1 MVLRSVAIVVLFGA
15 SMVSAQSTIRPQDRL
30 NGDIAE
36 SERVTLPGNVHPALA
51 RAERVAAVNASFPME
66 HMILL
71 LRPAAAQ
78 QAALDQLVAEQHDP
92 QSSQYQ
98 QFLSPEQYAARFG
111 VSQNDIDRVTGWLQ
125 QRGFQVEEVTPNH
138 LSIIFSGDANAV
150 QNAFNTE
157 VKEYRVNG
165 EVHHANASD
174 PQIPAALASVV
185 KGVVKL
191 HDFHTRSFS
200 QGLRVIGDAS
210 RPMYSASPT
219 THYLAPADWSMIY
232 DVRPLYLTNLTG
244 TGQSIAVV
252 GRSNVKLSDIQS
264 FRSQFGLPA
273 SVPTVIIAQGSDPGF
288 AGNGDSTEATLDVE
302 WAGAIAPGA
311 QVKFVVSSS
320 TATSD
325 GIALASSYAVN
336 HNVAPV
342 LSVSYGACETEM
354 GASSGSISGTEIA
367 FYNSLWEQ
375 AASQGISVFVSAGDS
390 GAAGC
395 DDASVSAGTQRAV
408 NGICSSPYA
417 TCVGGTEFHEGTNV
431 GQYWLGGN
439 NSVLG
444 TAQSYIPE
452 VVWNE
457 SAINGGSG
465 LAGGGGGASIQWTK
479 PSWQMGTGVPADGH
493 RDVPDLALTAASH
506 DGYMIFYNGALSVVG
521 GTSAAAPSLASLF
534 TIVNQKYNGTQGNV
548 NPVLYPLAIKQAQG
562 GALVFHD
569 IISGN
574 NTVPGVSG
582 YAAGAGYDLASGLGS
597 VDALQLVNHWHDV
610 SLNGTFTLTTAPT
623 ALSEQAGQNTTA
635 TMAIAVSNGFNWPVT
650 FGVSG
655 APSGL
660 TATFSQATIAAPG
673 SGSTSLQLA
682 ATSSVASGTYALTI
696 TATGGGISKTATVTL
711 TVTAIVPKCM
721 LTANPSPLSMGRSA
735 ATNVRLTCASPQGV
749 LPSALALAVSGQPTG
764 VTATFS
770 PATLVPGTGVAN
782 LTITTG
788 STVTAG
794 AYTLAVTATGG
805 PYSQTI
811 NLPLAIIVPPD
822 LGIAV
827 ANNSVSVV
835 QATPSTM
842 AVTLSNIGTFSAA
855 TSLSVTGLP
864 TGMTSSFSPPTFAAP
879 GAGVSTLS
887 LLAAISTP
895 PGKYTVTVVA
905 SGGGL
910 IRSLPIAVTVTP
922 APNFTLASSMPAFSI
937 QAGQAASSVSITVSK
952 LINGFSAPVALS
964 ISGLPP
970 GVTAAFSSPTIVAP
984 GAGAS
989 TLSLA
994 ALGTVTP
1001 GQYKLVIS
1009 AAGGTVSQSINLL
1022 LTVVGVPGFT
1032 LKTDVSSLSLTAGAA
1047 FSTTVSAVA
1056 QNGFTSSVN
1065 LSLGTMPAGVT
1076 ASLSA
1081 TTISGTTGTALLTIQ
1096 TASTLANGTYS
1107 LSVTGTSSAIA
1118 TALPGQTATLPVTI
1132 GSVAT
1137 SLSATSLAISKG
1149 SAGSV
1154 TVIDTATNFT
1164 GTVAFSASGIPPYLS
1179 FAFSPTAVSGSGST
1193 KLTITSTLSA
1203 APSTFTVMVRTGAG
1217 GTVTQTPLTV
1227 TITP

>member
-1 MVLRSVAIVVLFGA
+1 MAVLFGA

-30 NGDIAE
+30 SGDITQ

-51 RAERVAAVNASFPME
+51 RADRVAAVDASFPMQ

-71 LRPAAAQ
+71 LKPAVAQ

-92 QSSQYQ
+92 QSSQYH
-98 QFLSPEQYAARFG
+98 QFLSPEQYAAHFG
-111 VSQNDIDRVTGWLQ
+111 VSQNDIERVTGWLAGH
-125 QRGFQVEEVTPNH
+125 GFQVEEVTPNH

-210 RPMYSASPT
+210 RPMYTASPT

-232 DVRPLYLTNLTG
+232 DVRPLYLTNLNG

-273 SVPTVIIAQGSDPGF
+273 SVPSVIIAQGADPGF

-320 TATSD
+320 TATAD

-354 GASSGSISGTEIA
+354 GAASGSISGTEMA

-395 DDASVSAGTQRAV
+395 DGASSSAGTQRAV
-408 NGICSSPYA
+408 NGICSSPYV

-457 SAINGGSG
+457 SATNGGTG
-465 LAGGGGGASIQWTK
+465 LAGGGGGASVQWAK
-479 PSWQMGTGVPADGH
+479 PSWQIGTGVPADGH
-493 RDVPDLALTAASH
+493 RDVPDVALTAASH

-521 GTSAAAPSLASLF
+521 GTSASAPSLASLF
-534 TIVNQKYNGTQGNV
+534 TIVNQKYNSTQGNV
-548 NPVLYPLAIKQAQG
+548 NAVLYPLAIKQSQG

-569 IISGN
+569 IVSGN

-610 SLNGTFTLTTAPT
+610 SLNGTFTLTAAPST
-623 ALSEQAGQNTTA
+623 LSVQAGQNATA
-635 TMAIAVSNGFNWPVT
+635 NMAIAVSNGFNWPVA
-650 FGVSG
+650 FSVSG
-655 APSGL
+655 VPAGV
-660 TATFSQATIAAPG
+660 TATFSQATIAPPG
-673 SGSTSLQLA
+673 AGSTALQLA
-682 ATSSVASGTYALTI
+682 ATNAVASGTYTLTI

-711 TVTAIVPKCM
+711 TVTAIVPKCT
-721 LTANPSPLSMGRSA
+721 LTATPSPLSMGRSA
-735 ATNVRLTCASPQGV
+735 ATNVRLTCPAPQGV

-764 VTATFS
+764 VTATPA
-770 PATLVPGTGVAN
+770 PATLAPGTGVAN
-782 LTITTG
+782 LTITTA
-788 STVTAG
+788 STVSAG
-794 AYTLAVTATGG
+794 AYTLAVTASGG
-805 PYSQTI
+805 AYSQTI
-811 NLPLAIIVPPD
+811 NVPLTVIVSPD
-822 LGIAV
+822 LGISV
-827 ANNSVSVV
+827 GNSSISLV
-835 QATPSTM
+835 QATAAKIP
-842 AVTLSNIGTFSAA
+842 VTLTDVGTFSAA
-855 TSLSVTGLP
+855 TSLSLTGLP
-864 TGMTSSFSPPTFAAP
+864 TGMSGSFSPPTFAAP
-879 GAGVSTLS
+879 GAGVGTLS
-887 LLAAISTP
+887 LVAAISTP

-910 IRSLPIAVTVTP
+910 IRSLPVAVTVVA
-922 APNFTLASSMPAFSI
+922 APNFTLASNMPAFSI
-937 QAGQAASSVSITVSK
+937 QAGQAPGSLKVSVSQLT
-952 LINGFSAPVALS
+952 NGFNSPVALS
-964 ISGLPP
+964 ISGVPT
-970 GVTAAFSSPTIVAP
+970 GVTAAFSTTTIAAP
-984 GAGAS
+984 GTGTS
-989 TLSLA
+989 TLTLS
-994 ALGTVTP
+994 ALSTVTP
-1001 GQYKLVIS
+1001 GQYKLVLTG
-1009 AAGGTVSQSINLL
+1009 AGGTVSQSINVL
-1022 LTVVGVPGFT
+1022 LTVTGIPGFT

-1047 FSTTVSAVA
+1047 FSTTVSIAAV
-1056 QNGFTSSVN
+1056 NGFASTVN
-1065 LSLGTMPAGVT
+1065 LSVGTLPAGVT
-1076 ASLSA
+1076 ATLSSN
-1081 TTISGTTGTALLTIQ
+1081 TIGTTGTALLTIQ

-1107 LSVTGTSSAIA
+1107 LSLIGTSSAVA
-1118 TALPGQTATLPVTI
+1118 TALPGQTTTLPLAI

-1137 SLSATSLAISKG
+1137 SLSAATLKVSRS
-1149 SAGSV
+1149 SSGSV
-1154 TVIDTATNFT
+1154 TVTDAAMNFT
-1164 GTVAFSASGIPPYLS
+1164 GTVAFSASGIPPYVS
-1179 FAFSPTAVSGSGST
+1179 YSFSPTAVSGSGTT
-1193 KLTITSTLSA
+1193 KFTITPSLSA
-1203 APSTFTVMVRTGAG
+1203 ATGTFTVMVRTGAG